1 MNVAGLGTVAGCDAA
16 QDGEPQQPL
25 RIALVREDGDWSA
38 FQDLEAAIDRAAGA
52 LARHPDCRQP
62 AASQASVVLGSD
74 ALLARLNRAF
84 RGKQGATNVLSFP
97 YQRPAGQRPAGQRP
111 ASQRPTGQRPAGLG
125 EEGYLGDVV
134 LAAQTVHREAVER
147 GIEPTAH
154 LQHLVVHGLLHLLGR
169 GHETDAEAE
178 AMEALESAILAAVG
192 VADPHGRL
200 PA

>member
-1 MNVAGLGTVAGCDAA
+1 MSVAGLGAVAGCDAA
-16 QDGEPQQPL
+16 QDVEPQQPL

-38 FQDLEAAIDRAAGA
+38 FADLEATIDRVAAA
-52 LARHPDCRQP
+52 LARHPDCRLP

-74 ALLARLNRAF
+74 ALLARLNGAF

-97 YQRPAGQRPAGQRP
+97 YQRPAGG
-111 ASQRPTGQRPAGLG
+111 G

-134 LAAQTVHREAVER
+134 LAAQTVYREAVER

-154 LQHLVVHGLLHLLGR
+154 LQHLVVHGLLHLLGS
-169 GHETDAEAE
+169 GHDNDAEAE
-178 AMEALESAILAAVG
+178 TMEALESAILAAAG
-192 VADPHGRL
+192 VADPHAPP

>member
-1 MNVAGLGTVAGCDAA
+1 MNVAGLGAVAGCDAA

-25 RIALVREDGDWSA
+25 RVALVREDGDWSA
-38 FQDLEAAIDRAAGA
+38 LPDLEAAIERAAAA
-52 LARHPDCRQP
+52 LARHPDCRLP
-62 AASQASVVLGSD
+62 APSQASVVLGSD
-74 ALLARLNRAF
+74 ALLARLNSAF

-97 YQRPAGQRPAGQRP
+97 YQRPAGQRPTDSA
-111 ASQRPTGQRPAGLG
+111 

-154 LQHLVVHGLLHLLGR
+154 LQHLVVHGLLHLLGS

-192 VADPHGRL
+192 VADPHGCL